1 MEGGAW
7 PGSLVRGVW
16 TDVFVWRLCEVALAM
31 LAAFG
36 VKRGV
41 VEEIDPALQALAA
54 ELRAA
59 LQPVVPPAAFRTQL
73 ARGLATAGRQ
83 RRAVRIV
90 VQQPRDHWRGLLIG
104 AAAVSSAVSVAGV
117 VALIRRHRSRQ
128 VAPTT
133 P

>member
-1 MEGGAW
+1 M
-7 PGSLVRGVW
+7 RGVW
-16 TDVFVWRLCEVALAM
+16 TDVFVWRLCKLALAM

-36 VKRGV
+36 LNKGV
-41 VEEIDPALQALAA
+41 VEELDPALQALAA

-59 LQPVVPPAAFRTQL
+59 LKPVTPPAAFRMQL
-73 ARGLATAGRQ
+73 GRGLATAGRQ

-90 VQQPRDHWRGLLIG
+90 VQQPRDYRRGLLIG